1 MTLIILLI
9 IVSRLNDVKNLPP
22 SKVFTTCLLWPLAV
36 ITGILEFEFLKHLYS
51 FDGTWKECCAGMS
64 DSQSFGGLL
73 FCIGGLMCAIG
84 IAVNVADWLEAKDA
98 EFENRK
104 MNRYEAEPLPDEFF

>member
-1 MTLIILLI
+1 MITLIILLI
-9 IVSRLNDVKNLPP
+9 IVSRLHDIKNLLP
-22 SKVFTTCLLWPLAV
+22 SKVFYTCLLWPVAV
-36 ITGILEFEFLKHLYS
+36 VTGILEFEFLKHLYVC
-51 FDGTWKECCAGMS
+51 DNKWKECCVEMS

-104 MNRYEAEPLPDEFF
+104 MN